1 MPPDLAVDK
10 IVLPTPITA
19 PCPHEIE
26 VVVRNIGSDPA
37 PYPFE
42 VCLSFDDGR
51 EQFTVRELSCA
62 VKPAPEG
69 GGALA
74 VNDTV
79 TCTYDVVFPCKP
91 YNFVRAVADC
101 RRVVPQNQRTNADVT
116 LPVSVVPVPWLFADL
131 RIGLQDSSGAISWD
145 PGMLCANLSL
155 LAQVTVSNRGCADAS
170 ASTTGLTITGPSG
183 QLASVKWP
191 TTKLPAGKS
200 ASFLHAFN
208 FPSPPPA
215 TVTIQACADAGGV
228 VAGQCD
234 TSGLCVSKAL
244 LVSPAAGSPALSL
257 AVDGGAVKP
266 GEVPFVTWQLTDDC
280 SDLGGAVT
288 AAVFFGSDQLYKTSA
303 PIPVAPFGSVGEVHK
318 QLSVPASAAAQLFV
332 VGQHNLELRV
342 TSSTTPA
349 KTFTATAQLTVELES
364 LGSTFS
370 WTQPAVTMS
379 STAVF
384 TGAATWHKVYDVAG
398 ALTNMSAFSSLT
410 VAGITIT
417 EATTTPGI
425 SAAGAMPVGAPG
437 PLAPGAATVL
447 SVSSLF
453 KAWTWINPTTFAL
466 SGPTSVPFTYL
477 AASTLTD
484 QFGNAYPPL
493 TSPTLTVTVAVPAAK
508 LALQALAAAEL
519 KAAAAALAAAVGV
532 FSPAAIAAFAL
543 WGLAIWH
550 KGQADDPPVPDFGYD
565 ERVQVVPP
573 VHDLRRED
581 AVPWT
586 EPLAVMLN
594 LLERARA
601 AQEALGRI
609 HAKLLGARI
618 DGATEALRLQAADY
632 RAALAR
638 LQAAAAEVDNVAA
651 LAGAQLASDERM
663 SAEQLAADLE
673 ALRSGATLEAARQ
686 AWRGNGLPEEAF
698 EDLHRRIA
706 QLAEVAPLGPV
717 LPVIARHTVELA
729 QALTDESIEVLALA
743 DGT

>member
-1 MPPDLAVDK
+1 
-10 IVLPTPITA
+10 
-19 PCPHEIE
+19 
-26 VVVRNIGSDPA
+26 
-37 PYPFE
+37 
-42 VCLSFDDGR
+42 
-51 EQFTVRELSCA
+51 
-62 VKPAPEG
+62 
-69 GGALA
+69 
-74 VNDTV
+74 
-79 TCTYDVVFPCKP
+79 
-91 YNFVRAVADC
+91 
-101 RRVVPQNQRTNADVT
+101 
-116 LPVSVVPVPWLFADL
+116 
-131 RIGLQDSSGAISWD
+131 
-145 PGMLCANLSL
+145 
-155 LAQVTVSNRGCADAS
+155 
-170 ASTTGLTITGPSG
+170 
-183 QLASVKWP
+183 
-191 TTKLPAGKS
+191 
-200 ASFLHAFN
+200 
-208 FPSPPPA
+208 
-215 TVTIQACADAGGV
+215 
-228 VAGQCD
+228 
-234 TSGLCVSKAL
+234 
-244 LVSPAAGSPALSL
+244 
-257 AVDGGAVKP
+257 
-266 GEVPFVTWQLTDDC
+266 
-280 SDLGGAVT
+280 
-288 AAVFFGSDQLYKTSA
+288 
-303 PIPVAPFGSVGEVHK
+303 
-318 QLSVPASAAAQLFV
+318 
-332 VGQHNLELRV
+332 
-342 TSSTTPA
+342 
-349 KTFTATAQLTVELES
+349 
-364 LGSTFS
+364 
-370 WTQPAVTMS
+370 
-379 STAVF
+379 
-384 TGAATWHKVYDVAG
+384 
-398 ALTNMSAFSSLT
+398 
-410 VAGITIT
+410 
-417 EATTTPGI
+417 
-425 SAAGAMPVGAPG
+425 
-437 PLAPGAATVL
+437 
-447 SVSSLF
+447 
-453 KAWTWINPTTFAL
+453 
-466 SGPTSVPFTYL
+466 VPFTYL

-532 FSPAAIAAFAL
+532 FSLAAIAAFAL

-581 AVPWT
+581 AVPWA